1 MTTDYQCTKCRRIRR
16 FESSAKSVTAFC
28 HCQPSKS
35 VFKPVPWK
43 KADWSMVNHVVA
55 EAVGTTER
63 IVAAKR
69 KAFGHPRGT
78 VGRRP
83 KSVVWRKIE
92 VKDVDFNIPI
102 PRTPLAW
109 GAQRNGFVNCA
120 RFTRNDA
127 MSSPTASCDD

>member
-1 MTTDYQCTKCRRIRR
+1 
-16 FESSAKSVTAFC
+16 
-28 HCQPSKS
+28 
-35 VFKPVPWK
+35 
-43 KADWSMVNHVVA
+43 MVNHVVA

-92 VKDVDFNIPI
+92 VKDVDFNM
-102 PRTPLAW
+102 TDSSNA
-109 GAQRNGFVNCA
+109 A
-120 RFTRNDA
+120 RLGCSAERIRQLRKIHA
-127 MSSPTASCDD
+127 K